1 MYDLTKENWVDYNYE
16 DWLIHFKENDKA
28 RLQIDFSEE
37 PVLTEEQRKLI
48 FKSIKAFQMG
58 EHSDGVYLAELAEK
72 FGKEYNQ
79 PNYAETMN
87 LFIKEENFHSAYLAW
102 YLKHHNEPKAK
113 RNKLDKTF
121 RNLRHDG
128 KLFTEIAVLV
138 TAETIALSY
147 YSALG
152 NVADQIGSKDLRAI
166 CNQMLH
172 DELPHIVFQTY
183 TLSHFGN
190 RKYRKFFRRFVM
202 ECTTIA
208 VYLMY
213 GKLLKAGG
221 YNYRK
226 FHGDNVAYLKQ
237 SFRMVS
243 IMRQSF

>member
-102 YLKHHNEPKAK
+102 YLKHH
-113 RNKLDKTF
+113 
-121 RNLRHDG
+121 
-128 KLFTEIAVLV
+128 
-138 TAETIALSY
+138 

-183 TLSHFGN
+183 TLSHFGS

-237 SFRMVS
+237 SFKMVS

>member
-1 MYDLTKENWVDYNYE
+1 MMVSEEYKYNLKKEAWVHYNYQQ
-16 DWLIHFKENDKA
+16 WLTHFKENDKA

-37 PVLTEEQRKLI
+37 PILTHEQRKLI

-58 EHSDGVYLAELAEK
+58 EHSDGVYLTELAER
-72 FGKEYNQ
+72 FGKEYHE
-79 PNYAETMN
+79 PFYAETMN

-102 YLKHHNEPKAK
+102 YLKYHNEPMAK
-113 RNKLDKTF
+113 KNRLDKLF
-121 RNLRHDG
+121 RKLRHDG
-128 KLFTEIAVLV
+128 RLFTEISVLL
-138 TAETIALSY
+138 TAEIIAISY

-152 NVADQIGSKDLRAI
+152 NVADRIGSKDLRAI

-172 DELPHIVFQTY
+172 DELPHIVFQSY

-190 RKYRKFFRRFVM
+190 RKAFRRFIM
-202 ECTTIA
+202 ECTTFT

-221 YNYRK
+221 YGYRR

-237 SFRMVS
+237 SFSMIRL
-243 IMRQSF
+243 

>member
-1 MYDLTKENWVDYNYE
+1 MYDLTKEVWVNYNYE
-16 DWLIHFKENDKA
+16 DWLAHFRENDKE
-28 RLQIDFSEE
+28 RLKLDFAEE
-37 PVLTEEQRKLI
+37 PVLSEEQRKLI

-58 EHSDGVYLAELAEK
+58 EHSDGIYLAELAEK
-72 FGKEYNQ
+72 FEKEYNERF
-79 PNYAETMN
+79 YAETMN

-102 YLKHHNEPKAK
+102 YLNHHNEPKAQK
-113 RNKLDKTF
+113 NKLDKTF
-121 RNLRHDG
+121 RKLRHDG

-183 TLSHFGN
+183 TLSHFGS
-190 RKYRKFFRRFVM
+190 KKFFRRFVM
-202 ECTTIA
+202 ECTTMA

-221 YNYRK
+221 YKYSK
-226 FHGDNVAYLKQ
+226 FHEDNVAYLKQ
-237 SFRMVS
+237 SVQMADE
-243 IMRQSF
+243 MRNKRA